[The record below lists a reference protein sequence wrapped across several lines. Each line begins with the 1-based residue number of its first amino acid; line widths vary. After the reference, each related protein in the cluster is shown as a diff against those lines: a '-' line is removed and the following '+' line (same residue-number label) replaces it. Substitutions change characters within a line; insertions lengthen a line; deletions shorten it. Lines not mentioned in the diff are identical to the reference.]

1 VPFVHLHTHSEYS
14 LLDGAA
20 KIDGLVARA
29 KELEMPA
36 LALTDHGNM
45 YGAVEFYRAAHKAG
59 IKPVLGCEVYY
70 TAGSR
75 LARGPKPEIYHLLL
89 LARNLQG
96 YQNLM
101 AIVSDAWV
109 TGFHYKPLVDEELL
123 RHYSSGLIGTSA
135 CMSGVI
141 SKSVEAG
148 ELGEARMWAERY
160 SSIFGDGDF
169 YIELQEQ
176 GITADN
182 GTTQT
187 QLNRELA
194 TIARE
199 KGLPIVGTNDVHYVS
214 AGDAVTQDML
224 VCIATGKV
232 RDDEKRLRFSSD
244 QFYLRTPEEM
254 QAALGMYPEALS
266 NTAAIAERCDVELEF
281 GKLILPVFDVPD
293 RPAGMDEKEALEG
306 YLEEKCLEGL
316 SWRYGDPIPA
326 EVMTRYEKELGVIR
340 KKGFAGYF
348 LVVQDFIDWARNHD
362 VAVGPG
368 RGSAAGSV
376 IAYALGITSLD
387 PLAYGLLFERF
398 LSEDRAD
405 MPDIDIDFA
414 DEGRPAVIEYVRSKY
429 GEDKVAQ
436 IITFNTMKARAAV
449 RDAGRVLGYPFGV
462 PDKIAKMVP
471 DRIDMELPI
480 NEGLTE
486 LTIAMRDNPD
496 LKSSYASD
504 GDTKRIVDAA
514 LALEGFVRGEG
525 VHAAG
530 VVICRDPLHF
540 HTPIKRDTKGEAIVT
555 QYEGK
560 LVADLG
566 LLKMD
571 FLGLRNLTVITKT
584 VAAVKQNHG
593 VEIDIDHIPL
603 DDAAT
608 FDLYQRVDVDGVF
621 QVESA
626 GMQRVLKLIK
636 PTVLA
641 DIIAVVALYRPG
653 PMDSIPDFAARK
665 HGRTQV
671 TYYDDRLRPILEE
684 TYGAMVYQEQVM
696 QISMVMA
703 GFPASKAEDLRKAMG
718 KKIVTKMAGLKKEFI
733 AGSLA
738 NGYDKRTVEQVWDD
752 TAKFAQYAFNKAHAA
767 AYGII
772 SYQTAYL
779 KAHYPREFMAA
790 NLSSFHG
797 KTEDVVKYVAA
808 ARRGGI
814 PVLPPDVNSSGKD
827 FTAVPEGI
835 RFGLAGVRN
844 VGEGV
849 VAEIVKARDEGGP
862 FASLHDFC
870 LRVDAKALNKRTLES
885 LIKAGAF
892 DSTGYTRKHLM
903 RVMDDCVD
911 LAAKRAKDKDTGQ
924 VSIFDL
930 DGAADS
936 GFEHHVPG
944 PDGDEWDKAMK
955 LAFEKEMLGLYV
967 SDHPLREMA
976 AVIEA
981 ARTLS
986 LGDAESFS
994 DGQSGTFAGIL
1005 TSVER
1010 KVSKKGN
1017 PILDFVLEDLDGFM
1031 PGSLFGPTYTKFEAL
1046 FVEDAVLSVR
1056 ATVEVSDRGRKLKVN
1071 AVQILSENGDFTRN
1085 PGTLLIRDED
1095 ARFNDPEILDW
1106 FKRLVPRYPGPDS
1119 VLVRISN
1126 NGGMRTYALPIETY
1140 HVDMTSHRLHAE
1152 LREVFGAD
1160 SVSEE

>member
-20 KIDGLVARA
+20 KIDKLVARA

-59 IKPVLGCEVYY
+59 VKPVLGCEVYY
-70 TAGSR
+70 TTGSR
-75 LARGPKPEIYHLLL
+75 LTHGPKPDIYHLLL
-89 LARNLQG
+89 LARNLEG

-109 TGFHYKPLVDEELL
+109 AGFHYKPLVDEELL
-123 RHYSSGLIGTSA
+123 RHYSAGLIGTSA
-135 CMSGVI
+135 CMSGIV

-148 ELGEARMWAERY
+148 ELGEARAWAERY
-160 SSIFGDGDF
+160 ASIFADGDF
-169 YIELQEQ
+169 YIELQQQ

-182 GTTQT
+182 GSTQT
-187 QLNRELA
+187 ELNRELA
-194 TIARE
+194 AIARE
-199 KGLPIVGTNDVHYVS
+199 KGLPLVATNDVHYVT
-214 AGDAVTQDML
+214 ADDAVTQDML

-232 RDDEKRLRFSSD
+232 REDEKRLRFSSD
-244 QFYLRTPEEM
+244 QFFLRTEEQM
-254 QAALGMYPEALS
+254 AAALSEYPEALA
-266 NTAAIAERCDVELEF
+266 NTAAIAERCNVEIEF
-281 GKLILPVFDVPD
+281 DNLILPSFEVPN
-293 RPAGMDEKEALEG
+293 RPAGMDEQEALNA

-316 SWRYGDPIPA
+316 AWRYGEPVPP
-326 EVMTRYEKELGVIR
+326 EVMERYAREMRVIKMKE
-340 KKGFAGYF
+340 FAGYF
-348 LVVQDFIDWARNHD
+348 LVVQDFIRWARDHG

-376 IAYALGITSLD
+376 VAYALGITSLD

-398 LSEDRAD
+398 LSEDRPD

-414 DEGRPAVIEYVRSKY
+414 DEGRAAVIDYVRNKY

-436 IITFNTMKARAAV
+436 IITFSTMKARAAV
-449 RDAGRVLGYPFGV
+449 RDAGRVLGYPYGV
-462 PDKIAKMVP
+462 PDKISKMVP
-471 DRIDMELPI
+471 DRIDTELPI
-480 NEGLTE
+480 NEGMTE
-486 LTIAMRDNPD
+486 LQIALRDNPD
-496 LKSSYASD
+496 LKASYATD

-514 LALEGFVRGEG
+514 LALEGFVRGES

-540 HTPIKRDTKGEAIVT
+540 HTPVKRDTKGEAIVT
-555 QYEGK
+555 QYEGT
-560 LVADLG
+560 LVAKLG

-584 VAAVKQNHG
+584 VKAIKQNHG
-593 VEIDIDHIPL
+593 VEIDIDSIPL
-603 DDAAT
+603 DDPET
-608 FDLYQRVDVDGVF
+608 FKLYQRADVDGVF

-626 GMQRVLKLIK
+626 GMQRVLSLIK

-665 HGRTQV
+665 HGTTQV

-696 QISMVMA
+696 QISMVMS
-703 GFPASKAEDLRKAMG
+703 GFSASKAEELRKAMG
-718 KKIVTKMAGLKKEFI
+718 KKIAPKMAGLKKDFVEG
-733 AGSLA
+733 ALA
-738 NGYDKRTVEQVWDD
+738 NHYDKRTVERVWDD
-752 TAKFAQYAFNKAHAA
+752 IAKFAQYAFNKAHAA

-779 KAHYPREFMAA
+779 KTHYPREFMAA

-808 ARRGGI
+808 ARRSGI
-814 PVLPPDVNSSGKD
+814 AVLPPDVNSSGKD

-849 VAEIVKARDEGGP
+849 VAEIVKTRDAGGP

-903 RVMDDCVD
+903 RMMDDCVD
-911 LAAKRAKDKDTGQ
+911 LAAKRAKDRDAGQ
-924 VSIFDL
+924 VTLFDL
-930 DGAADS
+930 DGAADH
-936 GFEHHVPG
+936 GFEQHAPA

-955 LAFEKEMLGLYV
+955 LAFEKEMLGIYV

-976 AVIEA
+976 AVIEG

-986 LGDAESFS
+986 LGKADSFA

-1005 TSVER
+1005 TSVVR
-1010 KVSKKGN
+1010 KISKKGN
-1017 PILDFVLEDLDGFM
+1017 PTLDFVLEDLDGSM
-1031 PGSLFGPTYTKFEAL
+1031 DGSLFGPSYTKYESL
-1046 FVEDAVLSVR
+1046 FVEDAILSVR
-1056 ATVEVSDRGRKLKVN
+1056 ATVEASDRGRKLKVN
-1071 AVQILSENGDFTRN
+1071 GVQVLNADDTFSRG
-1085 PGTLLIRDED
+1085 PGTLLIRDEEG
-1095 ARFNDPEILDW
+1095 RFNDPEVLDW
-1106 FKRLVPRYPGPDS
+1106 FKRLVPLYPGPDS
-1119 VLVRISN
+1119 VQVRIT
-1126 NGGMRTYALPIETY
+1126 NGGGSKTYALPIETY
-1140 HVDMTSHRLHAE
+1140 HVDMASHRLHAE
-1152 LREVFGAD
+1152 LREVFGVD